1 MNQTSPARRASGR
14 RAARSLTPALLAALI
29 VAGTAACGSDDSSSQ
44 GTARSIQ
51 TVSPEPA
58 RTATAT
64 ATESPRTQDDFA
76 ASVSADVE
84 RNRQKAVATLEG
96 VEGKGNAVEDVSVNG
111 LPVVASEQFRS
122 ALVRVTNRTDEPAFY
137 AVRVEFVD
145 ASGKVLDSVVLGF
158 ADAPPD
164 RTVSQHANSRK
175 AAGVKSFPRIAQ
187 AERG

>member
-1 MNQTSPARRASGR
+1 MNQTSPARRAPGR

-29 VAGTAACGSDDSSSQ
+29 VAGTAACDSDDSSTQ

-58 RTATAT
+58 ETAT

-84 RNRQKAVATLEG
+84 RNRQKAVATLKG
-96 VEGKGNAVEDVSVNG
+96 VEGKGNAIEDVSVNG
-111 LPVVASEQFRS
+111 LPVAAAEQFRS
-122 ALVRVTNRTDEPAFY
+122 ALVRVTNRTDEAAFY

-158 ADAPPD
+158 ADAPPN

>member
-1 MNQTSPARRASGR
+1 MNQTSPVRRAPGG
-14 RAARSLTPALLAALI
+14 RAARRLTPAVLAAVI
-29 VAGTAACGSDDSSSQ
+29 VAGAAACDSSDTSSQ
-44 GTARSIQ
+44 GTATSTR
-51 TVSPEPA
+51 TVSAEPA
-58 RTATAT
+58 GSPS
-64 ATESPRTQDDFA
+64 ATESPRTQQDFA
-76 ASVSADVE
+76 ASVSADAE
-84 RNRQKAVATLEG
+84 RNRQKAVTTLKA
-96 VEGKGNAVEDVSVNG
+96 VDGKGDAVGDVSVSG

-122 ALVRVTNRTDEPAFY
+122 ALVRVTNRSGEAAFY

-158 ADAPPD
+158 ADVPPN

>member
-1 MNQTSPARRASGR
+1 MNQTSPARRAPGR

-29 VAGTAACGSDDSSSQ
+29 VAGTAACDSDDSASQ
-44 GTARSIQ
+44 GTARSIR

-58 RTATAT
+58 GTAT

-84 RNRQKAVATLEG
+84 RNRQKAVAMLKG
-96 VEGKGNAVEDVSVNG
+96 VAGKGNAVADVSVNG
-111 LPVVASEQFRS
+111 LPVAASEEFRS
-122 ALVRVTNRTDEPAFY
+122 ALVRVTNRTDEAAFY

-175 AAGVKSFPRIAQ
+175 AAGVKSFPRVAQ